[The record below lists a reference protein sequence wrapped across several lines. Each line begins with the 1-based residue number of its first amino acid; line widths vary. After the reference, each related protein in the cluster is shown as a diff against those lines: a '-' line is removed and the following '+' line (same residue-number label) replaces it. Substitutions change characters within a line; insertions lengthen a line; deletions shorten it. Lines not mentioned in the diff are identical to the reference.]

1 MGRGSGVGLVG
12 QEVIGIDTLPNLMSA
27 VCIVHNTCVMCPPH
41 VRRQIQLQTKE
52 ADGVERQRDRD
63 GNGNGDREGEEE
75 RERVESRQS
84 DNEPQGLS

>member
-27 VCIVHNTCVMCPPH
+27 VCIVHNTCVMCPPTCADKSNYK
-41 VRRQIQLQTKE
+41 RRKPTVWNGKGIGMGMGMEKE
-52 ADGVERQRDRD
+52 IEKGRKGV
-63 GNGNGDREGEEE
+63 G
-75 RERVESRQS
+75 SRQS